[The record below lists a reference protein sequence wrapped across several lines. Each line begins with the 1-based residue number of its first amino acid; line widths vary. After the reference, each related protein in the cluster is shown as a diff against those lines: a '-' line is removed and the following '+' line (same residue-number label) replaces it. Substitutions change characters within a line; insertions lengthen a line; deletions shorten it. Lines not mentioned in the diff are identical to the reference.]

1 MAFNF
6 NMYKTVNFGKISNAE
21 RRQTDRQTYAGY
33 ERRSA
38 TKAIRENEGEGK
50 YVPIIALTA
59 DVIVGVKE
67 KLLEAGMDDYI
78 VKQIDFVVLSG
89 VLKKYLTKEKVKG

>member
-1 MAFNF
+1 MQREDKQ
-6 NMYKTVNFGKISNAE
+6 M
-21 RRQTDRQTYAGY
+21 DRPMPVMNG
-33 ERRSA
+33 EDA

-59 DVIVGVKE
+59 DVIAGVKE

-78 VKQIDFVVLSG
+78 VKPIDFVVLRG
-89 VLKKYLTKEKVKG
+89 VLKKYLPKEKVKG

>member
-1 MAFNF
+1 MQREDKQ
-6 NMYKTVNFGKISNAE
+6 M
-21 RRQTDRQTYAGY
+21 DRHAGY

-50 YVPIIALTA
+50 HVPIIALTA
-59 DVIVGVKE
+59 DVIAGVKE

-78 VKQIDFVVLSG
+78 VKPIDFVVLSG
-89 VLKKYLTKEKVKG
+89 VLKKYLPKEKVKC